1 MKCIAFKTKL
11 SFEWQRLQCL
21 VFLCDVTAAML
32 VPSTN
37 SLGIGLAFP
46 FVLVEKTHSLITW
59 VKTLHSCKFYF
70 HHSEKVSIAFQNA
83 KRHIL
88 AWLFCFGSKQ
98 TLRFHGFT
106 LEKDNLSCA
115 LPVDLKRWLDD
126 KLKKPFNSDYCK
138 SKLLIWPMK
147 TSARNF
153 INQWEVEVEWL
164 HLCVLHGEII
174 FVLDP

>member
-1 MKCIAFKTKL
+1 VASRWPCWCPQLILWGLDSILM
-11 SFEWQRLQCL
+11 
-21 VFLCDVTAAML
+21 
-32 VPSTN
+32 
-37 SLGIGLAFP
+37 LAFP
-46 FVLVEKTHSLITW
+46 FLLVEKTHSLITW
-59 VKTLHSCKFYF
+59 VKTLYSCKLYS
-70 HHSEKVSIAFQNA
+70 HHSEEASIAFQNV

-147 TSARNF
+147 TPARNKP
-153 INQWEVEVEWL
+153 IRSRSRMMTSMCLTAGKQARA
-164 HLCVLHGEII
+164 II
-174 FVLDP
+174 CTFSF